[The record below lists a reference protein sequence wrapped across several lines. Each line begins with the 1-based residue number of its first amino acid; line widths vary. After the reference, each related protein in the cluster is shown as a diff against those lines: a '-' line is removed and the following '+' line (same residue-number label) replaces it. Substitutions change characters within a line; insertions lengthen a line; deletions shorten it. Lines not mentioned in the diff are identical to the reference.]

1 MNKNSQGTHPLISV
15 IMGIYNCADTL
26 PEALDSI
33 RRQTVSDWELILCD
47 DGSTD
52 GTYDLVCGLRDEIR
66 KDMGNRVIVLKNSSN
81 RGLNHTLN
89 RCLRHARGSF
99 IARMDGDDRCAPDRF
114 EKELDAFRK
123 EPDLAIV
130 SSDME
135 FFDERGVFGK
145 VSHPS
150 YPKKE
155 DFLKGSPFCH
165 APCLVRREAMLS
177 VGGYSEA
184 KRLLRVEDYHLWIKL
199 YAKGYRGR
207 NIHEPLY
214 QMRDDRNAASR
225 RKFRYRLNE
234 AYVILYGIRALH
246 LPGYDVVFTLRP
258 IVVGLL
264 PTPVYMAL
272 HRRRLG
278 NKSAH

>member
-1 MNKNSQGTHPLISV
+1 MNGKSQEMHPLISV

-26 PEALDSI
+26 TEAIDSI
-33 RRQTVSDWELILCD
+33 CNQTVRDWELILCD
-47 DGSTD
+47 DGSSD
-52 GTYDLVCGLRDEIR
+52 RTYEAACELRDRIR
-66 KDMGNRVIVLKNSSN
+66 KDTGNRVIVLRNPSN

-99 IARMDGDDRCAPDRF
+99 MDGDDRCSPDRF

-130 SSDME
+130 STDME

-165 APCLVRREAMLS
+165 APCLVRRDAMLS
-177 VGGYSEA
+177 VRGYSEA
-184 KRLLRVEDYHLWIKL
+184 RRLLRVEDYHLWIKL

-234 AYVILYGIRALH
+234 AYVIRYGVYALH
-246 LPGYDVVFTLRP
+246 LPVYDAVFALRP
-258 IVVGLL
+258 ILVGLL
-264 PTPVYMAL
+264 PAPVYMAL

-278 NKSAH
+278 NLSTH

>member
-1 MNKNSQGTHPLISV
+1 
-15 IMGIYNCADTL
+15 MGIYNCADTL